1 MTLANGSCGT
11 VRHDTGTIIRIRR
24 QESIDAANT
33 IGAEYHESLVN
44 DGEIYYERDTL
55 QRLSAIMREVAP
67 TVVLT
72 HLSKDYMEDHM
83 NTCRLVLSAAFMRG
97 MPNFPVDRQRSSVD
111 SPVTIYHA
119 LPYGLR
125 DRLRKPVIPEL
136 YVDISDVLSIKREML
151 AKHVSQKHWLDISQ
165 GIDS

>member
-1 MTLANGSCGT
+1 MTKRVFAISAHPDDIEFMMAGTLIQLQRTGYEVHYMTLANGSCGT

-72 HLSKDYMEDHM
+72 HPSKDYMEDHM

-97 MPNFPVDRQRSSVD
+97 MPNFPVDPQRSSVD

-119 LPYGLR
+119 LPYGLPR
-125 DRLRKPVIPEL
+125 
-136 YVDISDVLSIKREML
+136 SIT
-151 AKHVSQKHWLDISQ
+151 
-165 GIDS
+165 